1 MLSPRASTAM
11 PTRLYFG
18 VHRLLTIIAFSVM
31 GRAPRSVV
39 VAPRDLPFEQ
49 RLDDRRSS
57 GRKLGPPKASTLRSW
72 LDKNATPRLQATPP
86 E

>member
-49 RLDDRRSS
+49 RLEMAEARVGSSARR
-57 GRKLGPPKASTLRSW
+57 RRAR
-72 LDKNATPRLQATPP
+72 
-86 E
+86 